1 MTNFIKT
8 VCAALLVSGMALA
21 PVQAAGPASP
31 AGTWQVTDGSSRY
44 KVELCGDGTQVCAQL
59 IWLRKQDRT
68 AENLKY
74 LNTYVLKGAKRATNT
89 KWRGNA
95 EYKGETIRG
104 TLTMV
109 DANNMT
115 LNGCKGALC
124 QKFSLT
130 RL

>member
-1 MTNFIKT
+1 
-8 VCAALLVSGMALA
+8 MALA
-21 PVQAAGPASP
+21 PVQAAGPFSP
-31 AGTWQVTDGSSRY
+31 AGTWQMTDGSSRF

-68 AENLKY
+68 VENLKY
-74 LNTYVLKGAKRATNT
+74 LNSYVLKGAKRATNT

-95 EYKGETIRG
+95 NYKGETIRG

-109 DANNMT
+109 DRNNMT

-124 QKFSLT
+124 KKLSLT